1 MTQLPIGLIVLILV
15 SVLIY
20 FGLAQRVL
28 DRLRLSDRAAFL
40 IIAALIVGSFITI
53 PLSTGRYDVS
63 LNVGGALVPIILAG
77 YLLSKAGT
85 SKEWIRA
92 VVATFI
98 TAGVIYGAGFAFGG
112 VNAEPGGRLFG
123 SLDAIWAY
131 PLIAGIVAYVAG
143 RSRRSAF
150 IAATLGLVLV
160 DLAYLVWLTTGGA
173 PAGTVAIGGAGAFD
187 AIVLAGVFA
196 VLLAEVIGEV
206 RERIQGGPSS
216 HRPDAVIKGLK
227 SPESGGLGAKAL
239 GSEEYSKE
247 LTAGDETPDKDRDK
261 RGKQE

>member
-1 MTQLPIGLIVLILV
+1 MTRLPIGLIVLIII
-15 SVLIY
+15 SILIY

-28 DRLRLSDRAAFL
+28 DRLRLSDRAAL
-40 IIAALIVGSFITI
+40 GIIAALIVGSFITI

-63 LNVGGALVPIILAG
+63 LNVGGGLVPIIVAG

-85 SKEWIRA
+85 SKERA
-92 VVATFI
+92 RAIIATLI
-98 TAGVIYGAGFAFGG
+98 TAGVIFGAGFLYGG
-112 VNAEPGGRLFG
+112 IDTEPGGRLFG
-123 SLDAIWAY
+123 YLDSIWVY

-160 DLAYLVWLTTGGA
+160 DIAYLVWLITTGA

-187 AIVLAGVFA
+187 AIVLAGIIA
-196 VLLAEVIGEV
+196 VLLAEIIGEV

-216 HRPDAVIKGLK
+216 KRPESLMEGLK
-227 SPESGGLGAKAL
+227 KPVPEEPPAQEEGDKGGGPA
-239 GSEEYSKE
+239 
-247 LTAGDETPDKDRDK
+247 
-261 RGKQE
+261 

>member
-1 MTQLPIGLIVLILV
+1 MTRLPIGLIVLIIV
-15 SVLIY
+15 SILIY

-28 DRLRLSDRAAFL
+28 DRLRLSDRAALGMIAVL
-40 IIAALIVGSFITI
+40 IIGSFITI

-63 LNVGGALVPIILAG
+63 INVGGAIVPIVLAG

-85 SKEWIRA
+85 SREWIRA
-92 VVATFI
+92 IIATII
-98 TAGVIYGAGFAFGG
+98 TGGVIYGAGFLFGG
-112 VNAEPGGRLFG
+112 VDTEPGGRFFG
-123 SLDAIWAY
+123 YLDSIWVY
-131 PLIAGIVAYVAG
+131 PLIAGIVAYLAG

-160 DLAYLVWLTTGGA
+160 DIAYLVWLVTGGA

-187 AIVLAGVFA
+187 AIVLAGIVA

-216 HRPDAVIKGLK
+216 QRPEAVMEGLRKPVPEGPGTEEHAKEFSRDEPVKSEDGDKG
-227 SPESGGLGAKAL
+227 
-239 GSEEYSKE
+239 
-247 LTAGDETPDKDRDK
+247 GDRA
-261 RGKQE
+261 